1 MHQLRLKQ
9 ERLEFAQK
17 EKEMFK
23 KMFEKNEE
31 ELANL
36 TNTENRLNAM
46 DDLKNS
52 Y

>member
-1 MHQLRLKQ
+1 LKIKE

-17 EKEMFK
+17 EREMFK
-23 KMFEKNEE
+23 QMFEKNEE

-36 TNTENRLNAM
+36 TNTENRLTAI